1 MPPEGWALAKKHDS
15 WGDDGFKSP
24 EGKWQAEAPPGSK
37 AVGAIALADGIKNNG
52 ALAILDMSDNRI
64 PDNQESNLKSICSSK
79 SIDLKL

>member
-1 MPPEGWALAKKHDS
+1 MLKELDVSANLDGKSSRFTKTSGSAFAQELANGVS
-15 WGDDGFKSP
+15 
-24 EGKWQAEAPPGSK
+24 A
-37 AVGAIALADGIKNNG
+37 NG